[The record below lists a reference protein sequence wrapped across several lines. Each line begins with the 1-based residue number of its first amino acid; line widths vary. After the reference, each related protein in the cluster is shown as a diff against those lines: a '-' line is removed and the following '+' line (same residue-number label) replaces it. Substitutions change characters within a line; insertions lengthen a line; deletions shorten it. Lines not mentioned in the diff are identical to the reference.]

1 MLVTFWESAT
11 RWCKDKLSIPVSVS
25 ISRGQSVEELL
36 EKDERTFSYL
46 LTSLLVKA
54 RRFKMNSP
62 LPLKGSSSCR
72 QPLLTLTSLPQ
83 GKIDVC
89 SVIALNSF
97 AVWGKLVNKCSITR
111 WLPRLPVGSQAASKQ
126 WRPDLVQ
133 SLTNRSQHSAI
144 NWSESVLMSA
154 TGLRCLTIGHLTKLV
169 LEWLYYGYISL
180 CFFKCLNSCS

>member
-1 MLVTFWESAT
+1 MQHVGVKISYQYQFRLALVEANQLKNYWKKMKEHFHIFW
-11 RWCKDKLSIPVSVS
+11 
-25 ISRGQSVEELL
+25 LL
-36 EKDERTFSYL
+36 YL
-46 LTSLLVKA
+46 LRQDILKWIH
-54 RRFKMNSP
+54 RCHW
-62 LPLKGSSSCR
+62 KGSSSCR